1 MLIKKLTAV
10 FTLVCLF
17 MCIMTVPC
25 LAAKPEGAGERVNVI
40 NKLGDKKISRGKIN
54 KVIDL
59 AEKALEEEIHLTRK
73 YEPFTF
79 DYVLL
84 DDEVSY
90 FYEKSLDKKPE
101 LVIYPTSSGKKSNY
115 STRAY
120 TDLPNGIGGRV
131 KMKQDGN
138 ILTTT
143 IKTSTTS
150 QVEQEVGMPYLYT
163 GFESDKGSTD
173 IGLQYSD
180 KKKLW
185 NPYFLYNFGSKDKDE
200 GHSLR
205 YYDEVQL
212 DNGYIPGEDIDV
224 TVYKNYDGRIRY
236 KSQGYAKY
244 ADRYGSDGN
253 TWLIHVIESTKEP
266 RIGTVDCWKVLGTIA
281 VSSASQEARGKVYG
295 KFKDIRIDGSK
306 PSFSEPEE
314 DHADVRIRGNDVTIK
329 VKR

>member
-10 FTLVCLF
+10 STLVCLF

-40 NKLGDKKISRGKIN
+40 NKLGDKKISRGKIDE
-54 KVIDL
+54 VIDL
-59 AEKALEEEIHLTRK
+59 AEKALEEEIHLARK

-115 STRAY
+115 GTRAY
-120 TDLPNGIGGRV
+120 TDLPKGIGGRV
-131 KMKQDGN
+131 KMKQNGN

-150 QVEQEVGMPYLYT
+150 QVEPEVGTAYLYT
-163 GFESDKGSTD
+163 GFETQNQGSTD
-173 IGLQYSD
+173 IGLQYS
-180 KKKLW
+180 KEYGWK
-185 NPYFLYNFGSKDKDE
+185 PYFLYNFGSKDK
-200 GHSLR
+200 GYPIPS
-205 YYDEVQL
+205 YDEVRYK
-212 DNGYIPGEDIDV
+212 NGYIPGEDINIA
-224 TVYKNYDGRIRY
+224 VYKNYGGRIRY
-236 KSQGYAKY
+236 KSEGYARHSNRK
-244 ADRYGSDGN
+244 GEGGP
-253 TWLIHVIESTKEP
+253 TWLVNVIQSNEKP

-281 VSSASQEARGKVYG
+281 VSSESQEARGKVYG
-295 KFKDIRIDGSK
+295 KFKNIRIDGSK

-314 DHADVRIRGNDVTIK
+314 DHADVRIQGNDVTIK

>member
-10 FTLVCLF
+10 STLVCLF

-40 NKLGDKKISRGKIN
+40 NKLGDKKISRGKIDE
-54 KVIDL
+54 VIDL
-59 AEKALEEEIHLTRK
+59 AEKALEEEIHLARK

-115 STRAY
+115 GTRAY
-120 TDLPNGIGGRV
+120 TDLPKGIGGRV
-131 KMKQDGN
+131 KMKQNGN

-150 QVEQEVGMPYLYT
+150 QVEPKVGTAYLYT
-163 GFESDKGSTD
+163 GFESNKGSTD
-173 IGLQYSD
+173 IGLMYHKD
-180 KKKLW
+180 KNIW
-185 NPYFLYNFGSKDKDE
+185 HPYFRYSNDPYGYRFVKGYNQVCKE
-200 GHSLR
+200 
-205 YYDEVQL
+205 
-212 DNGYIPGEDIDV
+212 NGFIPGEDINIA
-224 TVYKNYDGRIRY
+224 VYKNYGGRIRY
-236 KSQGYAKY
+236 KSEGYARHSNKK
-244 ADRYGSDGN
+244 GEGGP
-253 TWLIHVIESTKEP
+253 TWLVHVIESTKEP
-266 RIGTVDCWKVLGTIA
+266 NIGTVDCWKILATIA
-281 VSSASQEARGKVYG
+281 VSSKSQEAQGKVYG